1 MATANPNSFRLDDE
15 SAEALSVLQRD
26 SGLDQ
31 SGAVRLALIEAAQ
44 RRRRRASLAAE
55 AEALAADPADR
66 AEVAEIRAL
75 VDSLRA
81 TG

>member
-1 MATANPNSFRLDDE
+1 MATANPISFRPDDE

-31 SGAVRLALIEAAQ
+31 SGAIRLALIEAAH
-44 RRRRRASLAAE
+44 RRRRASLAAE

-75 VDSLRA
+75 MDSLRA

>member
-1 MATANPNSFRLDDE
+1 MASAHPISFRLDDE

-26 SGLDQ
+26 CGLDQ

-44 RRRRRASLAAE
+44 RRRRASLAAE
-55 AEALAADPADR
+55 AETLAADPADR

-75 VDSLRA
+75 MDSLRA

>member
-1 MATANPNSFRLDDE
+1 MATAKPISFRLDDE
-15 SAEALSVLQRD
+15 SAQALSALQRE

-44 RRRRRASLAAE
+44 RRRRSSLAAE

-66 AEVAEIRAL
+66 AEVAEVRAL
-75 VDSLRA
+75 MDSLRA

>member
-1 MATANPNSFRLDDE
+1 MAAANPISFRLDDE
-15 SAEALSVLQRD
+15 SAEALSVLQRE

-44 RRRRRASLAAE
+44 RRRRASLAAE

-75 VDSLRA
+75 MDSLRA